1 MNSTSTDSKD
11 HQNEEWTEYYDVDQ
25 DDDEDDG
32 KTHSAEDFR
41 QLANHAYSNK
51 DFDYALSLYS
61 MAIDQLLIEQQN
73 ELHEN
78 ESEGLERMIIY
89 LCNRA
94 ACCYRMDMYD
104 DARNDALEAFRLSY
118 ETNSKAAFRLA
129 KSLIALKDYNAAID
143 TLQKAIP
150 HCALDVEREELGKV
164 LQSAYANKLASKNI
178 KNAASLS
185 KITSILDEEYKIRGE
200 PPTVREFE
208 ILKDLGEGNYS
219 QVVAVKHVVTGE
231 RFALKIIEKKKV
243 ENLGKRQHPNVY
255 NEIEMERRVLSERL
269 KSSEDGHQWCRRI
282 VELHYTFSDYQN
294 MYYLMDLH
302 MECPDMWST
311 LRYKD
316 KMVGTHHSLVK
327 IYLFELLEALEF
339 IHRKGIVHRDLKA
352 ENLLLNSKGHLVLID
367 FGTAK
372 DLIQTDLNGPEF
384 VGTPEFMTPEAIK
397 GPTEEQKESAETG
410 KEDFSDHT
418 LDLWAFGCVAF
429 QLLTG
434 NTPFSSP
441 SPYLAYLKI
450 SRCLLFRP
458 MAITDDNAWHLITSI
473 MKVNP
478 SERLGAN
485 CFQYKRKEGNGENQ
499 MIETGQGYDV
509 IRKHPYFAGCSTAT
523 SYETEIRPVPT
534 LRDLCIRPCAE
545 LVINDSNNIDI
556 DKDFPPGDASAH
568 DMLRLNPSDRG
579 RVMDMLDRLR
589 VLSQPRVYRRFFAT
603 KQQARL
609 SKAREATRDFV
620 GLTQMN
626 DKQYQY
632 PMKDSENVDTER
644 SDVLETIFPIRYMHV
659 TNPLFCRLINETCTV
674 EERGNYILQLKE
686 SLRTVNKIRPKIVVA
701 SGYLDDECRKFL
713 GKVNES
719 IPVALNDGNIFFSF
733 WACGGQG
740 LVINSKD
747 ILGADFKNACA
758 CDQMSWLKQELE
770 QSRMTRHHQFAFVDC
785 DPISLPRW
793 FLRFLAKGRVLCLFG
808 VTSGSAYEEE
818 VVVEQIEDDETG
830 SDEESI
836 SSLGSGIKED
846 EPFRMKVVGR
856 GDSSL
861 RCVILEE
868 YGVWNFENI

>member
-1 MNSTSTDSKD
+1 MIPTTTDSND
-11 HQNEEWTEYYDVDQ
+11 PQEEEWTEFHDIVQ
-25 DDDEDDG
+25 DEDE
-32 KTHSAEDFR
+32 KHSAEDLR
-41 QLANHAYSNK
+41 EMANHAYSNK
-51 DFDYALSLYS
+51 DYDNALSLYS
-61 MAIDQLLIEQQN
+61 MAIDQLLMEQQN
-73 ELHEN
+73 DPEKI
-78 ESEGLERMIIY
+78 ESDEFLQRMIIY

-104 DARNDALEAFRLSY
+104 DARKDALEAFRLSD
-118 ETNSKAAFRLA
+118 ETNSKAAYRLT
-129 KSLIALKDYNAAID
+129 KSLIALKDYNGAIE

-150 HCALDVEREELGKV
+150 HCKVDVEKEELMKV
-164 LQSAYANKLASKNI
+164 LQLAHAHKLALKNI
-178 KNAASLS
+178 KNATSLS
-185 KITSILDEEYKIRGE
+185 KITSILDEEYKSRGD

-208 ILKDLGEGNYS
+208 IIKDLGEGNYS

-231 RFALKIIEKKKV
+231 QFALKIIEKKKV
-243 ENLGKRQHPNVY
+243 ETLGKRQHPNVC

-269 KSSEDGHQWCRRI
+269 KSSQEDGQIWCRRI

-294 MYYLMDLH
+294 LYYLMDLH

-316 KMVGTHHSLVK
+316 KMVGTYPSLVK
-327 IYLFELLEALEF
+327 TYLFQLLEALEF

-352 ENLLLNSKGHLVLID
+352 ENLLLNSKGNLVLID

-397 GPTEEQKESAETG
+397 GPSEGQKDSTETG

-434 NTPFSSP
+434 STPFSSP

-458 MAITDDNAWHLITSI
+458 MAITDDDAWDLITNM

-478 SERLGAN
+478 NERLGAS
-485 CFQYKRKEGNGENQ
+485 CFQYKRKIEEAEENE
-499 MIETGQGYDV
+499 MIETGKGYDV
-509 IRKHPYFAGCSTAT
+509 IRNHPYFAGCSTIN
-523 SYETEIRPVPT
+523 SNESENRPIPT
-534 LRDLCIRPCAE
+534 LRDLCIKPCAE
-545 LVINDSNNIDI
+545 LVIHDSDNINI
-556 DKDFPPGDASAH
+556 DKDFPPGDGSAH

-589 VLSQPRVYRRFFAT
+589 VLSQPRIYRRFFSS

-609 SKAREATRDFV
+609 SKARKDTRDFV

-626 DKQYQY
+626 DKQYQF

-644 SDVLETIFPIRYMHV
+644 SDVLETIFPIRYIHV
-659 TNPLFCRLINETCTV
+659 TNPLFCHSVNKSCSA
-674 EERGNYILQLKE
+674 EERCSFILQLKE

-701 SGYLDDECRKFL
+701 SGYLDEECRKFL

-719 IPVALNDGNIFFSF
+719 IPVALNDGNTFFSF
-733 WACGGQG
+733 WSCGGQG
-740 LVINSKD
+740 LIINSQD
-747 ILGADFKNACA
+747 ILGVDFKDACT

-785 DPISLPRW
+785 DPITLPRW

-808 VTSGSAYEEE
+808 ITSGNTYEEL
-818 VVVEQIEDDETG
+818 VVVEQSEDVENE
-830 SDEESI
+830 SDVESI

-846 EPFRMKVVGR
+846 EPFRMKIVGR

-861 RCVILEE
+861 KCVNLEE
-868 YGVWNFENI
+868 YGAWSFENF